1 MPSLTPAT
9 DYPETDYL
17 EADYIDA
24 VKQAMAKAY
33 APYSNYPVGALIV
46 TADGQTFAGANVE
59 NASYP
64 EGNCAETAAIAAMVM
79 AGQQRIQKIYIMSQD
94 EQGATPC
101 GGCRQRIREFAGN
114 NTPVIL
120 CSPKGVQKRLPLAE
134 LLPHAFGP
142 EFLI

>member
-1 MPSLTPAT
+1 MSASTT
-9 DYPETDYL
+9 ETN
-17 EADYIDA
+17 YISA
-24 VKQAMAKAY
+24 VNQAMDKAY

-46 TADGQTFAGANVE
+46 TENGQTFAGCNVE

-79 AGQQRIQKIYIMSQD
+79 AGHQRIQKIYIISQD
-94 EQGATPC
+94 DQGATPC
-101 GGCRQRIREFAGN
+101 GGCRQRIREFADN

-120 CSPKGVQKRLPLAE
+120 CSPLGVQQRLALGE

-142 EFLI
+142 EFLL